1 MIHILF
7 ECRSSHTENG
17 EEPEKIQRTTMEE
30 KAEKKVLE
38 LQKDISKRSNE

>member
-30 KAEKKVLE
+30 KADKKGARVTKGH
-38 LQKDISKRSNE
+38 Q